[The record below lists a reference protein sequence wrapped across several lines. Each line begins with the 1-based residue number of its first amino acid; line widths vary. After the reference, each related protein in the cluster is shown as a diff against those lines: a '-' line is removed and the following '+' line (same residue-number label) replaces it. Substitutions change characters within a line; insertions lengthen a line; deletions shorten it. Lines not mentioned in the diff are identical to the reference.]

1 LASTKPKKKRPE
13 FREYRRAVQATTFG
27 IAAIIIA
34 WLIASVAHSLF
45 ARPAVRPE
53 SMVATFSGRADD
65 TDALLSCQADV
76 ETLFD
81 DVNRKLFS
89 LQALGSHYDI
99 ELAEQWEMF
108 SKRWKQRRRE
118 VGARCRFEEL
128 RSHGLGAAYDRLAA
142 VYDELEEVQRAYAVL
157 LYNYIDHRASQ
168 VDDIRHALESSRKTF
183 ESQRA
188 ARGPTRQPG

>member
-13 FREYRRAVQATTFG
+13 FREYRRAVQAATFG

-45 ARPAVRPE
+45 VHPAVRPT
-53 SMVATFSGRADD
+53 ATFSGRADD
-65 TDALLSCQADV
+65 TDALLRCQADV

-108 SKRWKQRRRE
+108 SKRWKQRRRM

-183 ESQRA
+183 EAQRA
-188 ARGPTRQPG
+188 ARGATGQPG